1 MLSTPFNDFYKPF
14 NEIVSDESFKN
25 DEFYYIASKQEDIPQ
40 KPTEIKNNE
49 YTTKATLNKE
59 QISNLNEIE
68 EKNKELKNYLYM
80 INYDLLNY
88 KDPLETE
95 IPKKNISSLSKKR
108 ERLDANWEDYKYRD
122 DNIRRKIKNLILNN
136 LMNFINNKI
145 AEKYQDNM
153 GYGIYIKKLL
163 IINQKLKSDST
174 IEFNKDFLNKSIG
187 DIFSQNISTRYT
199 NYPLTHNKSL
209 IYFLINYSDDEKRNY
224 FNKLF
229 SLTFFDVLKHLR
241 GSQEVEE
248 LKGLNSMNSL
258 LKEFDE
264 VIGLDRLLVVHVNDS
279 KNIRGAHKDRH
290 ENLGYG
296 EIGFEALCRIANH
309 PLLKSVPKIL
319 ETPYINEKPP
329 YSDEIRMLRAES
341 FEPDW
346 KDRY

>member
-1 MLSTPFNDFYKPF
+1 MFSTPFTDFYEPF
-14 NEIVSDESFKN
+14 NEIFSDESFKN
-25 DEFYYIASKQEDIPQ
+25 DEFYNIYSKQIDIPQ

-108 ERLDANWEDYKYRD
+108 ERLDANLDDYKYRD
-122 DNIRRKIKNLILNN
+122 DNIRRKVKKLILNN

-145 AEKYQDNM
+145 AEKFQDNM

-187 DIFSQNISTRYT
+187 DIFSENISTRYT

-209 IYFLINYSDDEKRNY
+209 IYFLINYSDDDKRNY
-224 FNKLF
+224 FIKLF
-229 SLTFFDVLKHLR
+229 SLTFFDVLKHFR
-241 GSQEVEE
+241 GSQEIEE
-248 LKGLNSMNSL
+248 LKGLNRMNSL
-258 LKEFDE
+258 RKEF
-264 VIGLDRLLVVHVNDS
+264 GNDKDYLKALEYYIINYETIINAKKARKRNEKS
-279 KNIRGAHKDRH
+279 K
-290 ENLGYG
+290 
-296 EIGFEALCRIANH
+296 
-309 PLLKSVPKIL
+309 KIL
-319 ETPYINEKPP
+319 NKE
-329 YSDEIRMLRAES
+329 
-341 FEPDW
+341 
-346 KDRY
+346 

>member
-1 MLSTPFNDFYKPF
+1 MFSTPFNDFYKPF

-25 DEFYYIASKQEDIPQ
+25 DEFYDIASKQKDIPK

-145 AEKYQDNM
+145 AEKYKDNM

-209 IYFLINYSDDEKRNY
+209 IYFLINYSDDDKRNY

-229 SLTFFDVLKHLR
+229 NLTFFDVLKHIR
-241 GSQEVEE
+241 GSQEIEE
-248 LKGLNSMNSL
+248 LKGLNSMNIL
-258 LKEFDE
+258 RKEFE
-264 VIGLDRLLVVHVNDS
+264 NDIDYL
-279 KNIRGAHKDRH
+279 K
-290 ENLGYG
+290 
-296 EIGFEALCRIANH
+296 ALEYYIINY
-309 PLLKSVPKIL
+309 
-319 ETPYINEKPP
+319 ETIINAKKARKRNEK
-329 YSDEIRMLRAES
+329 SKKVLNKE
-341 FEPDW
+341 
-346 KDRY
+346 